1 MIKQV
6 KPKRHKTNPKK
17 PKIEEIDFFNL
28 SFLTKRKGQARL
40 DSESYIRS
48 DLMPLAT
55 KEVIPKL
62 IRLANR
68 KAKTGAKFIT
78 SRTNANKTV
87 IRLKQAI
94 RAKNTNSFNL
104 AL

>member
-1 MIKQV
+1 M
-6 KPKRHKTNPKK
+6 
-17 PKIEEIDFFNL
+17 
-28 SFLTKRKGQARL
+28 
-40 DSESYIRS
+40 DSRSYIS
-48 DLMPLAT
+48 NDLIPLAS

-62 IRLANR
+62 MMLANK

-94 RAKNTNSFNL
+94 RAKNTNSFSL